1 MTTQD
6 HNVLCWIFCNL
17 GTCYNSVIWPRKP
30 MQSLK
35 TQRQISFY
43 IARLHLV
50 CSSKTHDSLMKCVSC
65 SKSNWYPICGKC
77 LNINW
82 WYSFYSNVQP
92 AELTNY
98 RAISKSEIFRS
109 WSVFPNMVMLYN
121 SPQAVSDLDRGWT
134 VGPKEAHSKLADL
147 KQKGAKQEVRQFLY
161 WCLTF
166 SPQEWLISNFSSP
179 YHPWIT
185 D

>member
-17 GTCYNSVIWPRKP
+17 RTCYNSVVWPRKP

-43 IARLHLV
+43 KARLHLV
-50 CSSKTHDSLMKCVSC
+50 HSSKTHDLLVTCVSC
-65 SKSNWYPICGKC
+65 SRSNWYPVCGKY

-82 WYSFYSNVQP
+82 WYSFYSKVQP

-109 WSVFPNMVMLYN
+109 WSVFPNMVMLCN

-161 WCLTF
+161 RCLTF
-166 SPQEWLISNFSSP
+166 RP
-179 YHPWIT
+179 
-185 D
+185 